1 MELLSNLDIGFHAA
15 LSLNN
20 LVFCFIGVL
29 VGTAIGMLP
38 GLGPLA
44 TIAMLLPLTYTLEP
58 VTGLIMIAGIYY
70 GAQYGGSTTAI
81 LVNLPGE
88 SSAVVSCIDGHQMA
102 RKGRA
107 GAALAIA
114 ALGSF
119 FAGTVATLLIA
130 AFSPALAEVA
140 FLFGPV
146 EYFAMMVL
154 GLTAATLLAHGS
166 FIKGVAMVLTGLILG
181 LVGADV
187 NSGTYRFTFGSF
199 SLTEGI
205 EFVAVAMG
213 LFAFTDIVTNM
224 RNDQMTREVKA
235 PSLRSLTMTGKEF
248 RQSIFPA
255 IRGTGIGSLLGLLP
269 GGGAMISSFASYALE
284 KRVSRHPEEFGHG
297 AIAGLAGPEA
307 ANNAGAQ
314 TSFIPMLTLGIP
326 SNGVMALMIGALMV
340 HNISPGPYVM
350 VSNPE
355 IFWGL
360 IASMWIGNAMLVVLN
375 LPLIPLWVRL
385 IQVHYWVLFPIIL
398 VVCCVGLYSI
408 QNNTL
413 AIYFAAGFTLLGCL
427 FWRMRAE
434 AAPLLLGFILGPLME
449 EHFRRSLL
457 LSEGD
462 LSIFYRSPLSVL
474 MLSIAAVMCLII
486 LLPQIRQGRKVAFEE
501 EA

>member
-1 MELLSNLDIGFHAA
+1 MELLTNLDIGFQAA
-15 LSLNN
+15 LSLHN
-20 LVFCFIGVL
+20 LMFCFIGVL

-58 VTGLIMIAGIYY
+58 VSGLIMIAGIYY

-88 SSAVVSCIDGHQMA
+88 SSSVVSCLDGHQMA
-102 RKGRA
+102 KNGRA

-130 AFSPALAEVA
+130 AFSPILAQVA

-187 NSGTYRFTFGSF
+187 NSGSYRFTFGSF

-213 LFAFTDIVTNM
+213 LFAFTDIVANI
-224 RNDQMTREVKA
+224 RNDQARNVTA
-235 PSLRSLTMTGKEF
+235 PSFRNLMMNATEF
-248 RQSIFPA
+248 KQSIFPVF
-255 IRGTGIGSLLGLLP
+255 RGTVIGSLLGLLP
-269 GGGAMISSFASYALE
+269 GGGAMISSFASYAVE
-284 KRVSRHPEEFGHG
+284 KRMSKHPEQFGHG
-297 AIAGLAGPEA
+297 AVAGLAGPEA

-340 HNISPGPYVM
+340 HNIAPGPFVM

-385 IQVHYWVLFPIIL
+385 IQVPYWVLFPIIL
-398 VVCCVGLYSI
+398 AVCCVGLYSI
-408 QNNTL
+408 GNNL
-413 AIYFAAGFTLLGCL
+413 IPIYFAAGFTVVGCL

-457 LSEGD
+457 LSNGD
-462 LSIFYRSPLSVL
+462 VAIFYHSPLSVA
-474 MLSIAAVMCLII
+474 MLSVAAVMSLVV
-486 LLPQIRQGRKVAFEE
+486 LLPQIKRGRKVAFEE
-501 EA
+501 ES

>member
-1 MELLSNLDIGFHAA
+1 MELLSNLQLGFYAA
-15 LSLNN
+15 LSINN
-20 LVFCFIGVL
+20 LVFCLIGVM
-29 VGTAIGMLP
+29 VGTAVGMLP

-44 TIAMLLPLTYTLEP
+44 TIAMLLPLTYTLDP

-88 SSAVVSCIDGHQMA
+88 SSGVVTCLDGHQMA

-114 ALGSF
+114 APGSF
-119 FAGTVATLLIA
+119 FAGTTATVLIA

-181 LVGADV
+181 LVGGDV
-187 NSGTYRFTFGSF
+187 NSGVYRFTFGSF
-199 SLTEGI
+199 ALTEGI

-224 RNDQMTREVKA
+224 RSDQSRKVEA
-235 PSLRSLTMTGKEF
+235 PSLRSLTMTGQEF
-248 RQSIFPA
+248 RQSIFPV
-255 IRGTGIGSLLGLLP
+255 IRGTGLGSLLGLLP

-284 KRVSRHPEEFGHG
+284 KRVSKRPEEFGHG
-297 AIAGLAGPEA
+297 AVAGLAGPEA

-314 TSFIPMLTLGIP
+314 TSFIPMLSLGIP
-326 SNGVMALMIGALMV
+326 SYGVMALMIGALMV

-360 IASMWIGNAMLVVLN
+360 IASMWIGNVMLVVLN

-385 IQVHYWVLFPIIL
+385 IQVPYWVLFPIIL
-398 VVCCVGLYSI
+398 AVWCVGLYSI
-408 QNNTL
+408 QNNVTS
-413 AIYFAAGFTLLGCL
+413 IYFAAAFTVLGCL
-427 FWRMRAE
+427 FWRIRAE

-457 LSEGD
+457 LSNGD
-462 LSIFYRSPLSVL
+462 ISIFYRSPLSIV
-474 MLSIAAVMCLII
+474 MLSVAAIMCLVI
-486 LLPQIRQGRKVAFEE
+486 LLPQIRQGRKAAFEE